1 MILDIRNIVNFS
13 VRIIMAM
20 IILTVTGC
28 GSRNRA
34 SSIIREGNNV
44 DFRHSSL
51 LSIKESDGISEVE
64 IRNPWDSTGILQ
76 RLLLVDRSV
85 ELPPVDDGVTVI
97 RIPLSRSV
105 IFSSVHASLASELG
119 HPEAVAGICDKDYI
133 TDKVVRERLNNGVTV
148 DCGSSMSP
156 SSEVIISLQP
166 DAILTSPY
174 DNGADQTKFE
184 KFGIPTILC
193 ADYMET
199 SPLGRAEWIKL
210 FGRLFGESDKAD
222 SIFNATEKSYN
233 SLKSLAKSTKTRPSV
248 IFDRVYGQTWDQP
261 GGSSTLG
268 ILTEDAGGTTP
279 FAGDKRS
286 GRIPLSPEK
295 VVYEAGDA
303 DLWLIRYA
311 NTPLSL
317 SSLAKERPAY
327 SRLRPFKQ
335 GNVYG
340 CETISS
346 NIFDDQAF
354 HPQWILADL
363 ISVFHPEIDMP
374 EPHKKYFHKLA
385 P

>member
-1 MILDIRNIVNFS
+1 MFV
-13 VRIIMAM
+13 
-20 IILTVTGC
+20 IILTVAGC
-28 GSRNRA
+28 GSRNRV
-34 SSIIREGNNV
+34 SSIIREGQKV

-51 LSIKESDGISEVE
+51 LNIKESDGISEVE
-64 IRNPWDSTGILQ
+64 IRNPWDSTAILQ
-76 RLLLVDRSV
+76 RLLLVDKSV
-85 ELPPVDDGVTVI
+85 ELPQVDDGITVV

-105 IFSSVHASLASELG
+105 FFSSVHASLASELG
-119 HPEAVAGICDKDYI
+119 HPEIVAGICDKEYI
-133 TDKVVRERLNNGVTV
+133 TDEAVRERLNNGATI

-174 DNGADQTKFE
+174 DNGANQTKLE

-199 SPLGRAEWIKL
+199 SPLGRAEWIRL
-210 FGRLFGESDKAD
+210 FGRLFGEADKAD

-233 SLKSLAKSTKTRPSV
+233 SLKSLANSASTRPSV
-248 IFDRVYGQTWDQP
+248 IYDRVYGQTWDQP
-261 GGSSTLG
+261 GGMSTLG

-279 FAGDKRS
+279 FVSDKRP
-286 GRIPLSPEK
+286 GRIALSPEQ
-295 VVYEAGDA
+295 VVYEAGEA

-317 SSLAKERPAY
+317 SSLGKEREAY
-327 SRLRPFKQ
+327 SRLRPYRDRK
-335 GNVYG
+335 VYG

-363 ISVFHPEIDMP
+363 ISIFHPELDMP
-374 EPHKKYFHKLA
+374 EPHKKYFHRLT